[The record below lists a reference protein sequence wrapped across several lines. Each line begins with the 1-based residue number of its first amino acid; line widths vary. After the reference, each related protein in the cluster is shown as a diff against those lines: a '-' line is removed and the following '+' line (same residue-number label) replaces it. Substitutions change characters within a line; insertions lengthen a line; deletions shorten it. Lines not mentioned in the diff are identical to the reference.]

1 MVILLICRCRPAPP
15 WCPCNRPLSL
25 GGYCVHQ
32 IRLRFLCFLW
42 IVVIHGPCCEGSF
55 ELPWMPFERSM
66 LGQIRHHCQDYWP
79 HSPACIRTI
88 LINDWYALCT
98 YALCSSWHYTVDKK
112 SHSAIQLTFEHWP
125 IYQQL
130 PQFYRYSLFKPS
142 EDPISHLLP
151 SADDC
156 CSDGQQLCSLVIHTR
171 VCNLSSLLVTMIFAV
186 LLPSLLM
193 ITIMLAVSLPAMAM
207 MMLVAIVNLLI
218 SSFQSSPLPF
228 LDCRVA
234 IYIQ

>member
-1 MVILLICRCRPAPP
+1 MFFVDCRNSCSMLWRLFWASLNAVWKINAWPDKASLSRLLTALTSLHQDHFDQRLICTM
-15 WCPCNRPLSL
+15 
-25 GGYCVHQ
+25 H
-32 IRLRFLCFLW
+32 
-42 IVVIHGPCCEGSF
+42 
-55 ELPWMPFERSM
+55 
-66 LGQIRHHCQDYWP
+66 
-79 HSPACIRTI
+79 
-88 LINDWYALCT
+88 

-112 SHSAIQLTFEHWP
+112 SHSAIQLTFEYWP

-130 PQFYRYSLFKPS
+130 HLFYRYSLFKPS

-193 ITIMLAVSLPAMAM
+193 MT

-228 LDCRVA
+228 LDCRVT